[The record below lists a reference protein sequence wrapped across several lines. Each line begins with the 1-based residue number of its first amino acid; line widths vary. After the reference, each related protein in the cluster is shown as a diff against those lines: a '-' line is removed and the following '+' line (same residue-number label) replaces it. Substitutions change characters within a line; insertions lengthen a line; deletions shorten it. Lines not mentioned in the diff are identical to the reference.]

1 MTIHHDKMAY
11 GKLDPLREEFSLE
24 RLNDMADAL
33 NGEGEG
39 RSEREK
45 MLAGELYD
53 PSDPELSALR
63 ARARRLARA
72 YNDAGEDEPERFARE
87 YARPLIFLVVV
98 FLFSRITQNRYSLL
112 RAKKPLFVIV
122 FIIPFFRVHFN

>member
-39 RSEREK
+39 RS
-45 MLAGELYD
+45 
-53 PSDPELSALR
+53 
-63 ARARRLARA
+63 
-72 YNDAGEDEPERFARE
+72 
-87 YARPLIFLVVV
+87 
-98 FLFSRITQNRYSLL
+98 
-112 RAKKPLFVIV
+112 
-122 FIIPFFRVHFN
+122 

>member
-63 ARARRLARA
+63 ARARRASSV
-72 YNDAGEDEPERFARE
+72 PRFMPCSSSAS
-87 YARPLIFLVVV
+87 AT
-98 FLFSRITQNRYSLL
+98 FSSTVNSSCRLYS
-112 RAKKPLFVIV
+112 
-122 FIIPFFRVHFN
+122 